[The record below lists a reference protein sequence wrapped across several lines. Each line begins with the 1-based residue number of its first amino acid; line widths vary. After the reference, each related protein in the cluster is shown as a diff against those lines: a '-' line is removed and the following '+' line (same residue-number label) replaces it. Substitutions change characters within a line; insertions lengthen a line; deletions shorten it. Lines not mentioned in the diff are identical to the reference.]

1 MAVVYIYIR
10 KLIEKKYK
18 IDLLLTM
25 IISISATIYLF
36 TEIKKKKK
44 RKQLLLINAI
54 DLNRFFFIL
63 GCYYLGK

>member
-36 TEIKKKKK
+36 TEIKKKK

-54 DLNRFFFIL
+54 DLNRFFIL

>member
-44 RKQLLLINAI
+44 ETATVNQCYRLKSFLYFRLLLF
-54 DLNRFFFIL
+54 R
-63 GCYYLGK
+63 

>member
-54 DLNRFFFIL
+54 DLNRFFIL

>member
-10 KLIEKKYK
+10 KLIEKKNK

-25 IISISATIYLF
+25 IISISATMYLF
-36 TEIKKKKK
+36 TEIEKKK

-54 DLNRFFFIL
+54 DLNHFFIL

>member
-44 RKQLLLINAI
+44 KETATANQCYRLKSFLLYFRLLLF
-54 DLNRFFFIL
+54 R
-63 GCYYLGK
+63 